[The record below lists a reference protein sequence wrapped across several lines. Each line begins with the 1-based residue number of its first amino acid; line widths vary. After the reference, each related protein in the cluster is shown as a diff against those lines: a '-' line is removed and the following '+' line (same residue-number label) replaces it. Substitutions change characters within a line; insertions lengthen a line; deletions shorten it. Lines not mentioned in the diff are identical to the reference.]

1 MGATGRLLEKCNS
14 TLDKL
19 TENILT
25 ERNERSDV
33 QKQILAQYTRITTIY
48 EDLANNM
55 KEQLSSANNLRQE
68 RNVLLRQLIATNRI
82 NEGEYF

>member
-1 MGATGRLLEKCNS
+1 MSATGRLLEKCNS

-25 ERNERSDV
+25 ERNEKLDV
-33 QKQILAQYTRITTIY
+33 QKQILEQYTRLTTIY

-55 KEQLSSANNLRQE
+55 KEQLTSANNLRRE
-68 RNVLLRQLIATNRI
+68 RNALLRELVATNRR
-82 NEGEYF
+82 NAEEYL